1 MLYKDYKARKLAKD
15 AELKR
20 EYDALEIEYQLKQA
34 LIDIRNEKHLTQKD
48 LAELTGIHQSDISKI
63 ENGNAN
69 PSLNTL
75 RRLADGLGKK
85 LKLEFVDTD
94 KNMMVA
100 EGGL

>member
-100 EGGL
+100 EG

>member
-85 LKLEFVDTD
+85 IKLEFVDTD

-100 EGGL
+100 EGN

>member
-94 KNMMVA
+94 DNMMVA
-100 EGGL
+100 EG

>member
-1 MLYKDYKARKLAKD
+1 MLYKDYKARQLAKD

-94 KNMMVA
+94 NNMMVA
-100 EGGL
+100 EG

>member
-1 MLYKDYKARKLAKD
+1 MLYKDYKENNLAKD
-15 AELKR
+15 PELKK

-75 RRLADGLGKK
+75 RRLAEGLGKK
-85 LKLEFVDTD
+85 LKLEFIDAD
-94 KNMMVA
+94 KNLRVA
-100 EGGL
+100 ER